1 MVAVLGDGPGLF
13 AARPRGSREY
23 YQGPIEKDGNSERL
37 AQLRRR
43 IRPLMLRRTKEQVV
57 ADLPDKQE
65 QVIELELNP
74 QHRKVYQTHLQR
86 ERQKV
91 LGLIDD
97 LQNEPVRD
105 LPVADPAAAAQPG
118 RRPGRPE
125 VRQDSRRPSSTR

>member
-1 MVAVLGDGPGLF
+1 MFGHR
-13 AARPRGSREY
+13 ARDFCRGRGFREY
-23 YQGPIEKDGNSERL
+23 YQIPIERTGDSDRL

-57 ADLPDKQE
+57 KDLPPKQE

-91 LGLIDD
+91 LGMIDD
-97 LQNEPVRD
+97 M
-105 LPVADPAAAAQPG
+105 
-118 RRPGRPE
+118 
-125 VRQDSRRPSSTR
+125 